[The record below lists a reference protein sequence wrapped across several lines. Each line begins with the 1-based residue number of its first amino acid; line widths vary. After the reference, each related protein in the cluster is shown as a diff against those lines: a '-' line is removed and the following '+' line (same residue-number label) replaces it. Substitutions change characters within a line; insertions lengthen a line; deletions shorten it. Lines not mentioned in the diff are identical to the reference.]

1 MDQVKAIEVLIVPT
15 LVSRGYTLVR
25 LRLTGVRRRTLQLMA
40 ERSDGD
46 SMTVDDCAEI
56 SRAISVLL
64 DTKDPIEGTY
74 DLEISSP
81 GIDRPLVKTEDF
93 SRYVGFEVDV
103 WMKKPL
109 NGRRKL
115 SGRLVK
121 VSHTNVSIKV
131 GPLGENVNMPLSHI
145 GDAKLAL
152 TEDLVLAARSD
163 TDNE

>member
-1 MDQVKAIEVLIVPT
+1 
-15 LVSRGYTLVR
+15 
-25 LRLTGVRRRTLQLMA
+25 MA

-46 SMTVDDCAEI
+46 GMTVDDCAEI

-109 NGRRKL
+109 DGRRKF

-121 VSHTNVSIKV
+121 VNHTNVSIEV

>member
-1 MDQVKAIEVLIVPT
+1 MDHVKAIECLIAPS
-15 LVSRGYTLVR
+15 LVARGYTLVR
-25 LRLTGVRRRTLQLMA
+25 LRLTGARRRTLQLMA

-46 SMTVDDCAEI
+46 GMTVDDCAEI

-121 VSHTNVSIKV
+121 VSHTNVSIEV

-163 TDNE
+163 IDNE

>member
-1 MDQVKAIEVLIVPT
+1 MDHVKAIECLIAPS
-15 LVSRGYTLVR
+15 LVARGYTLVR
-25 LRLTGVRRRTLQLMA
+25 LRLTGARRRTLQLMA

-46 SMTVDDCAEI
+46 GMTVDDCAEI

-109 NGRRKL
+109 NGRRKF

-121 VSHTNVSIKV
+121 VSHTNVSIEV
-131 GPLGENVNMPLSHI
+131 GPLGENMNMPLSHI

>member
-1 MDQVKAIEVLIVPT
+1 MDDVKAIECLIAPS

-40 ERSDGD
+40 ERSDGEA
-46 SMTVDDCAEI
+46 MTTDDCAEI

-74 DLEISSP
+74 NLEISSP

-121 VSHTNVSIKV
+121 VSHTNVSIEV

-163 TDNE
+163 IDNE

>member
-1 MDQVKAIEVLIVPT
+1 MDHVKAIECLIAPS

-40 ERSDGD
+40 ERWDGD
-46 SMTVDDCAEI
+46 GMTVDDCAEI

-64 DTKDPIEGTY
+64 DKKDPIEGTY

-121 VSHTNVSIKV
+121 VSHTNVSIEV
-131 GPLGENVNMPLSHI
+131 GPLGVNVNMPLSHI